1 MIRSFRIPT
10 FFFKIETTEHNNQ
23 SNTVV
28 DFHMKFKRIV
38 IHVSFLWVDAMALF
52 PFILLRRKS
61 PSTKL
66 INHECIHLRQQ
77 LEMGLLPFYI
87 WYFVEYLIR
96 LVQFRKHYLAY
107 LHISFEQEAYRNEDD
122 LEYLE
127 TRRFWA
133 FLRYM

>member
-10 FFFKIETTEHNNQ
+10 FFFKIETTEHNNP

-87 WYFVEYLIR
+87 WYLLNI
-96 LVQFRKHYLAY
+96 
-107 LHISFEQEAYRNEDD
+107 
-122 LEYLE
+122 
-127 TRRFWA
+127 
-133 FLRYM
+133 

>member
-10 FFFKIETTEHNNQ
+10 FFFKIETTEHNYQ

>member
-10 FFFKIETTEHNNQ
+10 FFFKIETTEHNKQ